1 MFGNLLKFIRYSK
14 KQGNVTYNQQKNQS
28 IETDPEIIEMT
39 EQVIM
44 YLSGF
49 KKNMYIMRRH
59 TKGIK
64 QTNKQNKTTTK
75 KQIKLL
81 EIKNTIS

>member
-1 MFGNLLKFIRYSK
+1 
-14 KQGNVTYNQQKNQS
+14 
-28 IETDPEIIEMT
+28 MT

-75 KQIKLL
+75 KQIELL